1 MINKQENL
9 TKPLCFT
16 IPLAPITKK
25 NSQQI
30 ITNPRTKRPMIIPS
44 ARFRQYEKDSG
55 PFLRGK
61 FNQIADPV
69 NVKAIYYMP
78 TKRKVDLTN
87 LHEALHDVLVHY
99 KVLEDDDSMII
110 VSTDGSRVK
119 YDKHNPRTE
128 VEITPAKGEPCQVIM
143 GVEIPDDF

>member
-1 MINKQENL
+1 MMNKQENL
-9 TKPLCFT
+9 VKPLRFT

-25 NSQQI
+25 NSQRI
-30 ITNPRTKRPMIIPS
+30 ITNPKTKVPMIIPS
-44 ARFRQYEKDSG
+44 ARFKQYEHDAG

-61 FNQIADPV
+61 FRQITDPV

-99 KVLEDDDSMII
+99 KVLEDDNSLVI

-119 YDKHNPRTE
+119 YDKCNPRTE
-128 VEITPAKGEPCQVIM
+128 VEITPAEGEPCQVMM
-143 GVEIPDDF
+143 GV

>member
-1 MINKQENL
+1 MIGKTGNL
-9 TKPLCFT
+9 KEPLKFT

-44 ARFRQYEKDSG
+44 ARYRQYEKDAG
-55 PFLRGK
+55 MFLRGK
-61 FNQIADPV
+61 FAKIEDPV
-69 NVKAIYYMP
+69 NVKATYYMP
-78 TKRKVDLTN
+78 TKRRVDLTN

-99 KVLEDDDSMII
+99 GIVIDDNSNII

-119 YDKHNPRTE
+119 YDKDNPRTE
-128 VEITPAKGEPCQVIM
+128 VIITAADDTPCQTM
-143 GVEIPDDF
+143 MELEIKDYF

>member
-1 MINKQENL
+1 MIGKTGNL
-9 TKPLCFT
+9 KEPLSFT

-44 ARFRQYEKDSG
+44 AKFRQYQKDAG
-55 PFLRGK
+55 IFLRGK
-61 FNQIADPV
+61 FSKIEDPI
-69 NVKAIYYMP
+69 NIKAIYYMP
-78 TKRKVDLTN
+78 TRRRVDLTN

-99 KVLEDDDSMII
+99 GVITDDDSSVI

-119 YDKHNPRTE
+119 YDKENPRTE
-128 VEITPAKGEPCQVIM
+128 VTITPAEDTPCQAM
-143 GVEIPDDF
+143 MELEIKDIF

>member
-1 MINKQENL
+1 MIGKQENL
-9 TKPLCFT
+9 VKPLCFT

-25 NSQQI
+25 NSQRI
-30 ITNPRTKRPMIIPS
+30 ITNPKTKVPMIIPS
-44 ARFRQYEKDSG
+44 ARFKQYEHDAG

-69 NVKAIYYMP
+69 NVKATYYMP
-78 TKRKVDLTN
+78 TKRRVDLTN

-99 KVLEDDDSMII
+99 KILEDDNSMII

-119 YDKHNPRTE
+119 YDKNNPRTE
-128 VEITPAKGEPCQVIM
+128 VEITLADEPCQVMM
-143 GVEIPDDF
+143 GIHIPDDF